1 MRYLLLLPAIFFGS
15 FVFAQTVFGPKYDQT
30 LMAKLNTSDSLVYY
44 QCRAKTGALT
54 IKSGEQTIETK
65 EQKLS
70 ITEKFVIIKQNN
82 EYVIRYWISGL
93 TVFPNRKFSG
103 LKIREK
109 DYWNFTFKQE
119 RKLSDNELL
128 FFAGLEKSSKE
139 TTEYD
144 FAITKY
150 TTNQLIIKHRK
161 DFEQLLPKENLS
173 ISEALKL

>member
-1 MRYLLLLPAIFFGS
+1 MRYLFLFIY
-15 FVFAQTVFGPKYDQT
+15 FALSYKGIGQTVFSDKLEQT
-30 LMAKLNTSDSLVYY
+30 FIAKLKTNDSVVFY
-44 QCRAKTGALT
+44 QCRAKTAALT

-70 ITEKFVIIKQNN
+70 LTEKFVVLKR
-82 EYVIRYWISGL
+82 EAGYVIRYSVSGL

-119 RKLSDNELL
+119 RVLTDNELVFL
-128 FFAGLEKSSKE
+128 ARLENTSKQ

-144 FAITKY
+144 FAVTKY
-150 TTNQLIIKHRK
+150 TTNQLIIKQGK
-161 DFEQLLPKENLS
+161 NFEQLLPKENLS
-173 ISEALKL
+173 ISEAFKL